1 MNVRHCYEYRESSLL
16 CFSETW
22 LHPSIPDSQ
31 FEVEGFTLVRSDRTE
46 DSGKSRGGGVCAFI
60 NDKWCRQFTIK
71 NKICTSDVEVLCLT
85 LRPFYLPREF
95 GCVILCVIYAPPSGN
110 STRAAYAISDCVNEC
125 QQQHPEA
132 PVVLLGDYNQCRL
145 EKAMPGFVQVI
156 KCSTRKDKIL
166 DMCYT
171 NIKNAYSSRAKP
183 PIANSDHNAVHL
195 IPVYKTKLKSSK
207 PVEKTVRVWSEDSI
221 ETLKGSYLCTDW
233 EVFREDDT
241 DHTITVTT
249 DYMNFCVEA
258 IPTKIVKVYP
268 NSKSYIDS
276 DIKKVLKEKKTAFKN
291 NNTAEVKRIQKRLNH
306 MIREGRQKHRQKLE
320 NAFSSSNTKLA
331 WQTMKNMAGMSTP
344 HKPLHAEDELAF
356 ANELNTFYKRFDT
369 DKHFHDCMAV
379 LESIPRSNV
388 DTINITA
395 EQVTEVFKHLNPRKA
410 CGPDKVTP
418 HLLKICAEELGPVW
432 QPIYQQTLNSEVP
445 TVWKTSHIIPIP
457 KKPCPK
463 ENNDYR
469 PIALTSV
476 LIKALEK
483 LVVQHFLPTV
493 ESKLDPYQFA
503 YRRERSTEDAVATL
517 SHLITKHLEDPQAFA
532 RALFIDFSS
541 AFNTIKPHLLLEK
554 MKNLDI
560 NPHIIHFYHS
570 FLTGRVQQ
578 VRVNN
583 TLSPPVTTN
592 IGAPQGCV
600 SSSIFFILYTNDC
613 TTSTKNQYTIKF
625 SDDTVLLALMN
636 NDNDISSYVD
646 SVNKLV
652 QWCDENALVLNVS
665 KTEEVIF
672 DPRSIADRGQIKI
685 HNIPIKQVESYKYL
699 GVWVDHNLSWSFQV
713 DHVCAK
719 VQQRMYF
726 LRRLRAYGA
735 SAEILKLFYCS
746 TIQSI
751 IQYCGTVWYNSLTVQ
766 AKNRV
771 ARLIKTAS
779 KIIGRPVNQGF
790 LDSQNAATVRLA
802 QKIVRTPS
810 HPLHQEFELLPSGRR
825 FRVPRC
831 QLNRTKNSLVPHAIT
846 LLNKQGGR

>member
-344 HKPLHAEDELAF
+344 HKPLHAEDE
-356 ANELNTFYKRFDT
+356 
-369 DKHFHDCMAV
+369 
-379 LESIPRSNV
+379 
-388 DTINITA
+388 
-395 EQVTEVFKHLNPRKA
+395 
-410 CGPDKVTP
+410 
-418 HLLKICAEELGPVW
+418 
-432 QPIYQQTLNSEVP
+432 
-445 TVWKTSHIIPIP
+445 
-457 KKPCPK
+457 
-463 ENNDYR
+463 
-469 PIALTSV
+469 
-476 LIKALEK
+476 
-483 LVVQHFLPTV
+483 
-493 ESKLDPYQFA
+493 
-503 YRRERSTEDAVATL
+503 
-517 SHLITKHLEDPQAFA
+517 
-532 RALFIDFSS
+532 
-541 AFNTIKPHLLLEK
+541 
-554 MKNLDI
+554 
-560 NPHIIHFYHS
+560 
-570 FLTGRVQQ
+570 
-578 VRVNN
+578 
-583 TLSPPVTTN
+583 
-592 IGAPQGCV
+592 
-600 SSSIFFILYTNDC
+600 
-613 TTSTKNQYTIKF
+613 
-625 SDDTVLLALMN
+625 
-636 NDNDISSYVD
+636 
-646 SVNKLV
+646 
-652 QWCDENALVLNVS
+652 
-665 KTEEVIF
+665 
-672 DPRSIADRGQIKI
+672 
-685 HNIPIKQVESYKYL
+685 
-699 GVWVDHNLSWSFQV
+699 
-713 DHVCAK
+713 
-719 VQQRMYF
+719 
-726 LRRLRAYGA
+726 
-735 SAEILKLFYCS
+735 
-746 TIQSI
+746 
-751 IQYCGTVWYNSLTVQ
+751 
-766 AKNRV
+766 
-771 ARLIKTAS
+771 
-779 KIIGRPVNQGF
+779 
-790 LDSQNAATVRLA
+790 
-802 QKIVRTPS
+802 
-810 HPLHQEFELLPSGRR
+810 
-825 FRVPRC
+825 
-831 QLNRTKNSLVPHAIT
+831 
-846 LLNKQGGR
+846 